1 MEVLP
6 EIIHFSVLE
15 LKEERTAE
23 RLEYVASSVL
33 EGMGSN
39 PTVSQLFW
47 SPTFFFFQ
55 SILPHREG
63 IEPTSP
69 ALGDC
74 NFLQAQTN

>member
-39 PTVSQLFW
+39 PTVSQLFFGPPPF
-47 SPTFFFFQ
+47 SE

-74 NFLQAQTN
+74 NFLQTQTN